1 MTSGK
6 TENIQ
11 EENLE
16 TFSSTQL
23 APFSLGNEPPSD
35 ENTPWNKKAVAT
47 IKLKKIIAGQNA
59 AGYIRTAAHQ
69 WCQNFELIFIVM

>member
-1 MTSGK
+1 MTSGR

-23 APFSLGNEPPSD
+23 APFSLGNESPSD

-47 IKLKKIIAGQNA
+47 IKLKKIKYFTYVISDQNS
-59 AGYIRTAAHQ
+59 IK
-69 WCQNFELIFIVM
+69 FFLLLINLNT

>member
-23 APFSLGNEPPSD
+23 APFSLGNESPSD

-47 IKLKKIIAGQNA
+47 IKLYKKILQAKMQQV
-59 AGYIRTAAHQ
+59 TSVLQ
-69 WCQNFELIFIVM
+69 LINGVKISS